1 MNIWDY
7 QYEYK
12 HDLKL
17 TDKDG
22 DVFVG
27 RLLDIMDT
35 DEMDTEEPRVTLET
49 SDGIIGFWESEIAS
63 IEIVEDKKTPAHAA
77 T

>member
-7 QYEYK
+7 QYK
-12 HDLKL
+12 LKKTIKI

-27 RLLDIMDT
+27 KLIEIMDV
-35 DEMDTEEPRVTLET
+35 DEMDTEEPRVVIKTE
-49 SDGIIGFWESEIAS
+49 DGFIGFWESEIVSMAV
-63 IEIVEDKKTPAHAA
+63 IE
-77 T
+77 